1 MIDGVSLTTSTMLR
15 IFVAFTLALLSC
27 ADTMIGAGLQG
38 ATSPGAAKDAVK
50 LMQVPMPTLRSNDVL
65 VRQAA
70 SSLNHL
76 DMLWD
81 ILRPSATFYAAET
94 AWKVEGGFPKILG
107 MDISGT
113 VAAVGKDVT
122 KFSVG
127 DQVWGFNAAGAVWDG
142 STLGG
147 LAGHAWAQMVR
158 VSQDAIGLKP
168 SNMNFTEAG
177 SVPLCGL
184 TALSA
189 LKKVGAPWKNGST
202 VVVLG
207 ATGGVGSLA
216 VQIAKALGATRLIAT
231 ASGSEADLV
240 KSLGADEVVDYHTEQ
255 WFNSSRIAD
264 KSVDAVVDTV
274 LQPGTGDQ
282 AYGKLKNGGGFVTLC
297 TGIPRCGAPMPSFRK
312 IISRPSVKHTALRCA
327 SVTGCATVQNLNEL
341 RDLAQAGHLRAQVQQ
356 TFKLEDIQAALTR
369 FKAGHITGKIGLTI
383 EGNDEI
389 IV

>member
-1 MIDGVSLTTSTMLR
+1 MLVSW
-15 IFVAFTLALLSC
+15 
-27 ADTMIGAGLQG
+27 ADTMMGAGLQY
-38 ATSPGAAKDAVK
+38 ATSPGAAEDAVK
-50 LMQVPMPTLRSNDVL
+50 LITVSVPTLGSKDVL

-81 ILRPSATFYAAET
+81 ILLPSATFYAAE
-94 AWKVEGGFPKILG
+94 ALWKAEGGFPKILG
-107 MDISGT
+107 MDVSGT
-113 VAAVGKDVT
+113 VVAVGKEVT

-158 VSQDAIGLKP
+158 VGQDAIGLKP
-168 SNMNFTEAG
+168 KKLNFTEAG

-189 LKKVGAPWKNGST
+189 LKAVGAPWKSGAT

-231 ASGSEADLV
+231 ASGSKADFV
-240 KSLGADEVVDYHTEQ
+240 KSLGADEVIDYHTEQ
-255 WFNSSRIAD
+255 WFNSTRIAD
-264 KSVDAVVDTV
+264 KSVDAVLDTV
-274 LQPGTGDQ
+274 LQPGTGDR

-297 TGIPRCGAPMPSFRK
+297 TGIPRCGAPTPSWLNTLR
-312 IISRPSVKHTALRCA
+312 RPSVRHTALRCA
-327 SVTGCATVQNLNEL
+327 SPPMGDCATVENLNEL
-341 RDLAQAGHLRAQVQQ
+341 RDLAEAGRLRAQVQQ
-356 TFKLEDIQAALTR
+356 TFKLEDIQAALAQ
-369 FKAGHITGKIGLTI
+369 FKAGHITGKIGLTMQDR
-383 EGNDEI
+383 EEI
-389 IV
+389 LV

>member
-1 MIDGVSLTTSTMLR
+1 MLS
-15 IFVAFTLALLSC
+15 ILVAFALTPPSW
-27 ADTMIGAGLQG
+27 ADTMRGAGLQS
-38 ATSPGAAKDAVK
+38 ATSPDAARTAVK
-50 LMQVPMPTLRSNDVL
+50 LMNVPVPTLGSKDVL

-81 ILRPSATFYAAET
+81 ILLPSATFYTAE
-94 AWKVEGGFPKILG
+94 ALWKAQGGFPKILG

-113 VAAVGKDVT
+113 VVAVGEDVT

-158 VSQDAIGLKP
+158 VRQDAIGRKP
-168 SNMNFTEAG
+168 STMNFTEAG

-189 LKKVGAPWKNGST
+189 LKAVGAPWKSGAT

-231 ASGSEADLV
+231 ASGSKADFV
-240 KSLGADEVVDYHTEQ
+240 RSLGADEVIDYHTEQ

-264 KSVDAVVDTV
+264 KSVDAVLDTV

-282 AYGKLKNGGGFVTLC
+282 AYGKLKDEGGFATLC
-297 TGIPRCGAPMPSFRK
+297 TGIPSCNAPTPSLWK
-312 IISRPSVKHTALRCA
+312 VLSRPSVKHLALRCT
-327 SVTGCATVQNLNEL
+327 SPPTGDCATVQNLDEL
-341 RDLAQAGHLRAQVQQ
+341 RTLAEAGRLRAQVQES
-356 TFKLEDIQAALTR
+356 FKLEDIQAALAR
-369 FKAGHITGKIGLTI
+369 FKAGHLTGKIGLTMQDK
-383 EGNDEI
+383 EDF
-389 IV
+389 VV

>member
-1 MIDGVSLTTSTMLR
+1 MLR
-15 IFVAFTLALLSC
+15 IHVAFALTLQSW
-27 ADTMIGAGLQG
+27 ADTMIGAGLQDAVSP
-38 ATSPGAAKDAVK
+38 ATASDAVK
-50 LMQVPMPTLRSNDVL
+50 LMSVPVPTLGSKDVL

-81 ILRPSATFYAAET
+81 ILLPSATFYTAE
-94 AWKVEGGFPKILG
+94 ALWKVQGAFPKILG
-107 MDISGT
+107 MDVSGT
-113 VAAVGKDVT
+113 VVAVGKDVT

-127 DQVWGFNAAGAVWDG
+127 EQVWGFNAAGAVWDG

-158 VSQDAIGLKP
+158 VSQEAIGLKP

-189 LKKVGAPWKNGST
+189 LKAVGAPWKNGAT

-207 ATGGVGSLA
+207 GTGGVGSLA

-231 ASGSEADLV
+231 ASGSKADFV

-255 WFNSSRIAD
+255 WFNSTRITD
-264 KSVDAVVDTV
+264 KSVDAVLDTV

-282 AYGKLKNGGGFVTLC
+282 AYGKLKNGGSFATLC
-297 TGIPRCGAPMPSFRK
+297 TGIPSCGAPTPSLWK
-312 IISRPSVKHTALRCA
+312 VLSRPSVKHHALRCT
-327 SVTGCATVQNLNEL
+327 SPPTGDCATVENLDEL
-341 RDLAQAGHLRAQVQQ
+341 RHLVEADRLRAQVQQ
-356 TFKLEDIQAALTR
+356 TFKLQDIQTALAR
-369 FKAGHITGKIGLTI
+369 FKAGHLTGKIGLTM
-383 EGNDEI
+383 EDKEEI
-389 IV
+389 IL

>member
-1 MIDGVSLTTSTMLR
+1 MLR
-15 IFVAFTLALLSC
+15 ILVAFTLTLLSC
-27 ADTMIGAGLQG
+27 ADTMMGAGLQD
-38 ATSPGAAKDAVK
+38 ATSPDTAKDAVK
-50 LMQVPMPTLRSNDVL
+50 LMRVPVPTLGSNDVL
-65 VRQAA
+65 VRQSA

-81 ILRPSATFYAAET
+81 ILLPSATFYAAE
-94 AWKVEGGFPKILG
+94 ALWKVQGAFPKILG
-107 MDISGT
+107 MDVSGT
-113 VAAVGKDVT
+113 VVAVGKDVT

-158 VSQDAIGLKP
+158 VTQDAIGLKP
-168 SNMNFTEAG
+168 SKMNFTEAG

-189 LKKVGAPWKNGST
+189 LKAVGAPWRTGAT

-231 ASGSEADLV
+231 ASGSKADFV
-240 KSLGADEVVDYHTEQ
+240 KSLGADEVIDYRTEE

-282 AYGKLKNGGGFVTLC
+282 AYSKLKNGGGFVTLC
-297 TGIPRCGAPMPSFRK
+297 TGIPSCGAPTPSLWK
-312 IISRPSVKHTALRCA
+312 ILSRPSVRHTALRCT
-327 SVTGCATVQNLNEL
+327 SPPTGNCATVGNLNEL

-356 TFKLEDIQAALTR
+356 TFKLEEIQEALAR
-369 FKAGHITGKIGLTI
+369 FKAGHITGKIGLSI
-383 EGNDEI
+383 ESSDEI